1 MEPAAYIE
9 SMQTLVFRA
18 LRHMADR
25 AKLAKAREEEDS
37 YKHRAQ
43 EVHRRISF
51 LENSRP
57 DIVGAIDRLK
67 RRKAELAKEMEQVI
81 KAIAA
86 EEKRLQDLPSVIA
99 ELKQERQN
107 LAHEA
112 IKIHRHMPEVPRS
125 ADDDQRTLD
134 SADQVRQRAIAA
146 INALLG

>member
-1 MEPAAYIE
+1 MRIP
-9 SMQTLVFRA
+9 VFRA

-25 AKLAKAREEEDS
+25 AKLAKASEEEDS

-43 EVHRRISF
+43 EVHQRISF
-51 LENSRP
+51 LESSRP
-57 DIVGAIDRLK
+57 DIVGGT
-67 RRKAELAKEMEQVI
+67 KEMEQVT

-112 IKIHRHMPEVPRS
+112 IKIHRHMPEVPGS

>member
-1 MEPAAYIE
+1 MRIP
-9 SMQTLVFRA
+9 VFRA

-37 YKHRAQ
+37 YEHRAQ
-43 EVHRRISF
+43 EVHHQINF
-51 LENSRP
+51 LESSRP

-67 RRKAELAKEMEQVI
+67 RRRAELAKKMEQVTKEI
-81 KAIAA
+81 AI

-99 ELKQERQN
+99 ELKQERQS

-112 IKIHRHMPEVPRS
+112 IKLHRYTPEVPGS
-125 ADDDQRTLD
+125 ANDDQRTLD
-134 SADQVRQRAIAA
+134 SADQVRQRTITA